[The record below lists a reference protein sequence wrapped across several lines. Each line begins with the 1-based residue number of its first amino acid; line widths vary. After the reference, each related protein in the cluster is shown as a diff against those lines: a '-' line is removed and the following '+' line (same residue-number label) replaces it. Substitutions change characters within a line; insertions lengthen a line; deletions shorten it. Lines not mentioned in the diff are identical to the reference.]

1 MFFTLDD
8 VEFRVACFILLLRRR
23 AVPVKNLLAGG
34 VAPLLCWPRRPRSSC
49 CLPDCFSGLQ
59 IRGGREK
66 RLKKISNS
74 LLVLQYPI
82 FFFRPKSLRCYN
94 GKTAENSKWFG
105 AQRRNLSLVD
115 INKPLYSSDVLDE
128 HISEYITHAHK
139 IVSPVWGD
147 YVLLQFL
154 SRWFFRPHS
163 GFLLEPD

>member
-1 MFFTLDD
+1 MDRTDMQVHIRTLPPLVQKMDFQPSLFWNLSKRNRFALKYVFTLDD

-34 VAPLLCWPRRPRSSC
+34 VAPLLCWPRRPRSSY

-82 FFFRPKSLRCYN
+82 FFFVRNHWGVTMGKQRKIQNHLGHN
-94 GKTAENSKWFG
+94 GG
-105 AQRRNLSLVD
+105 
-115 INKPLYSSDVLDE
+115 I
-128 HISEYITHAHK
+128 
-139 IVSPVWGD
+139 
-147 YVLLQFL
+147 FL
-154 SRWFFRPHS
+154 W
-163 GFLLEPD
+163 LI